1 MACFVTSNR
10 RILLPVDKGC
20 SGMVSSRKSACTGAT
35 KELSGTPGRGSHAV
49 AWLGTSS
56 GTPGHGIHA
65 VAWLGT
71 SSGTPGHGI
80 HAVAWLVHPLARRGV
95 GFHAIA

>member
-1 MACFVTSNR
+1 MACFVTSNG

-65 VAWLGT
+65 VAWL
-71 SSGTPGHGI
+71 
-80 HAVAWLVHPLARRGV
+80 VHPLARRGV